1 MRPRHCDAF
10 NIEHGMEQTSMT
22 NAIKKRLDRKGFT
35 LAEVLVTVAI
45 ILILAGV
52 TFVSVVQYQ
61 KNLRLMEMDGT
72 AKEIF
77 IAAQNHLSVAKASG
91 DLDRLAEKAKS
102 ATGTSDS
109 TIGTKLSSA
118 PSYAGNASGHY
129 YYMIHNVNSGT
140 EHCMPAGSDAIL
152 EMMLPFGALDET
164 VSASGNYAIVYELDS
179 ASVVAVLYSGAGNA
193 SFGNAAVINFS
204 DEDVSKI
211 KDIYNDKSARK
222 SYQKDGVTAIV
233 GCYTGTA
240 GSAAIPTETLE
251 APKLEVKNENKL
263 HVLVRGNYSAKDV
276 ITLTIHGVQSNTTA
290 IMQLNCTDN
299 GSNEFDITLDDITSD
314 STRFTNILSSGRF
327 TRSNE
332 TPGTAFIPGENIE
345 ISATARA
352 TDALATPKTSA
363 VYTTS
368 SLFADVNDGRTVYIQ
383 NMRHLENL
391 SVDMSDFAG
400 NLTDKSGTTNGDITA
415 IQKNDITMLSWDG
428 LTSAHSLYGA
438 GTLKDTYV
446 AVNVNYPLSY
456 DGGRHEIY
464 GLSIAPY
471 LNSSDQATHNAGIFG
486 NVTATLSVKN
496 LILRNDRIPV
506 HASGGK
512 ALSNAAGML
521 LGKTSANLTVDGVLA
536 YYHETEYNEAND
548 SAVEVQASQVAGGLI
563 GLVAGGRLEVKN
575 SAAAVYV
582 KGGSAAG
589 GLIGS
594 ADGAADGSTIVQ
606 SYAGGHT
613 WDGAYDTEVEG
624 SAPKNQ
630 GAGRYN
636 VQASGYAGG
645 FIGVTTNKVSMNA
658 VYSTASA
665 YASSGDTNSR
675 SFAGNG
681 APNIQKATDGKQ
693 NYYAIGP
700 HNGTDAST
708 DDTAKAEIKTGQVR
722 RQATPYDR
730 KLILK
735 GTETEHKTMD
745 KTSYPLCTVRNL
757 CEGDTSVQDTD
768 FPWFIKEHVGDWV
781 ATKKRDGNLEIK
793 NGADDVRLELD
804 YSTSDTS
811 SKMILFRIEGVQS
824 KKKIDFVMRVAK
836 DNPLTYDPLL
846 YVQEGNG
853 WLDTFWIK
861 DKIKVE
867 KDGAGYKYK
876 FYLDDITTT
885 QGHFAFLTS
894 MKPFILGEDLNITVS
909 ECTLKNGGDNRFI
922 GGYDQK
928 VIETKTV
935 NSLYDHVVGDTAY
948 ISNARHLENLDE
960 RVSGINK
967 KNSVKITNAV
977 LMNDIL
983 WKKQLG
989 TNVAEEDGFVEKIK
1003 STTIDPAYKDR
1014 SSVCTY
1020 NNGVV
1025 TTDGCFVPI
1034 TNSELQSFDGAGHTL
1049 TNMDIYW
1056 LNDGDH
1062 HTGLFGQ
1069 VSTGLSVSNL
1079 TLHQVRS
1086 ICASEASSAA
1096 VIGKVETAG
1105 SLQTEVKLQ
1114 NITIEGDCTV
1124 EGDAS
1129 GSKSS
1134 GGLIGEVAGENTSVV
1149 IDDIKIRD
1157 GNLSV
1162 RSKQDWGGYAGG
1174 IIGYVDKSRSTT
1186 LQNVHIVSPLSVN
1199 GGEFAGGFI
1208 GKSNA
1213 TTGIA
1218 NCSIES
1224 ANVNAVYKY
1233 AGGLIGEAAMAMTI
1247 DQITAKE
1254 IQVQGGQQNDAAIGG
1269 IIGITRGDT
1278 KLTNTIVQDANVTS
1292 QNGKAGG
1299 LIGEATSA
1307 AVNVNIDD
1315 THLKGFTTV
1324 SGVNYAGGMIG
1335 YAYCNAYLQDVSITS
1350 GKIKA
1355 VFSNNYPNDRSVG
1368 GFIGFVSGST
1378 TEEKPAET
1386 NAEEKAAIKNAEI
1399 SGNLTVEAEAGNNY
1413 WASAGGVGG
1422 VIGYGDASVVING
1435 VRLKDG
1441 SISVSSL
1448 GEKAGGVLGAAREAV
1463 SIKNIQF
1470 EGPLTV
1476 SGRKEVGGLTGGNA
1490 NKEIKIANAAL
1501 LSDALIVSSEGD
1513 AGGVIG
1519 HAKNGVNITNTK
1531 VVGTNTEIIA
1541 GSGSG
1546 NAGGLIGGF
1555 ESSLLTIENSAVS
1568 AFVNSENGNAGG
1580 LIGLMNGQTS
1590 GSKIENSYYGG
1601 RTKAGAY
1608 STVKVHEST
1617 ENEQS
1622 YEANITARYSAGGL
1636 IGSIGDNPCLALS
1649 NCYST
1654 GSVKTKEGSVGGFI
1668 GYIGKIETYN
1678 KNNISLSQCYSMGKV
1693 LNDSNMENKTGGF
1706 IGSIENE
1713 EPQYDKVFYLNA
1725 FDLSSVK
1732 AVGSYKKSAI
1742 LVIKD
1747 PSQILGKPESYDL
1760 TTVDNTKNYD
1770 ETLNSQQYP
1779 YKNWT
1784 KSGEN
1789 ANDPIE
1795 YYGDWPLP
1803 NKQLNG
1809 RIVYYHANIL
1819 DVDKKGGEFTLTGYD
1834 TSLTTKLYN
1843 EKGTFETDGFGI
1855 ICETP
1860 NREDANKKFWYSYS
1874 LHDSSAENDGYTM
1887 LSPEGS
1893 NNNVECSSLV
1903 LEGKTYYFF
1912 RLTKIDFKK
1921 LQSTTIYFK
1930 GGDDTM
1936 YANIIYRATINKEAH
1951 TVTFDRVE

>member
-10 NIEHGMEQTSMT
+10 NIKHGMEQTSMT
-22 NAIKKRLDRKGFT
+22 NAIKKRLNRKGFT

-45 ILILAGV
+45 IIILAGV
-52 TFVSVVQYQ
+52 TFVSVAQYQ

-77 IAAQNHLSVAKASG
+77 IAAQNHLSVAQASG
-91 DLDRLAEKAKS
+91 DLDRLAGKANRSADGVTKS
-102 ATGTSDS
+102 A
-109 TIGTKLSSA
+109 IGTKLASA
-118 PSYAGNASGHY
+118 PSYAGNASGEY
-129 YYMIHNVNSGT
+129 YYVIHDVNSGSESYT
-140 EHCMPAGSDAIL
+140 PAGSEAIL
-152 EMMLPFGALDET
+152 QMMLPFGALDET
-164 VSASGNYAIVYELDS
+164 VATGGNYAIVYELKS

-193 SFGNAAVINFS
+193 SFGNAAVINLEA
-204 DEDVSKI
+204 EDVSNI
-211 KDIYNDKSARK
+211 ENIYNDKSARK
-222 SYQKDGVTAIV
+222 NYQKGGVTAIV

-263 HVLVRGNYSAKDV
+263 HVIVRGNYSAKDV

-383 NMRHLENL
+383 NLRHLENL

-496 LILRNDRIPV
+496 LILRNDKIPV
-506 HASGGK
+506 HASGEK
-512 ALSNAAGML
+512 ALSTDAGML

-613 WDGAYDTEVEG
+613 RDGAYDTEVEG

-645 FIGVTTNKVSMNA
+645 FIGVTSNNVRINA

-665 YASSGDTNSR
+665 YSEDPAKSG
-675 SFAGNG
+675 SFSGNM
-681 APNIQKATDGKQ
+681 KANFGTAN

-730 KLILK
+730 KRILK
-735 GTETEHKTMD
+735 AFETEHTTMD
-745 KTSYPLCTVRNL
+745 KTSYPLCTVLNL
-757 CEGDTSVQDTD
+757 CEVDTSVKDAD
-768 FPWFIKEHVGDWV
+768 LPWFIKEHVGDWV
-781 ATKKRDGNLEIK
+781 VKKKDGNLIIK

-824 KKKIDFVMRVAK
+824 KEKIDFVMRVAK

-1025 TTDGCFVPI
+1025 TKDGCFVPI
-1034 TNSELQSFDGAGHTL
+1034 TNSKLQSFDGAGHTL

-1069 VSTGLSVSNL
+1069 VRIDLDVKNL

-1096 VIGKVETAG
+1096 VIGKVETD

-1114 NITIEGDCTV
+1114 NITISGECTA

-1174 IIGYVDKSRSTT
+1174 IIGYVDKSSSTT

-1224 ANVNAVYKY
+1224 ANVNTVYKY
-1233 AGGLIGEAAMAMTI
+1233 AGGLIGEAAMATTMDHVTVKNI
-1247 DQITAKE
+1247 R
-1254 IQVQGGQQNDAAIGG
+1254 VHGGQQNDTAIGG
-1269 IIGITRGDT
+1269 AIGITRG
-1278 KLTNTIVQDANVTS
+1278 NTTLKNITVQNANVTS
-1292 QNGKAGG
+1292 QTGKAGG
-1299 LIGEATSA
+1299 LIGEATSE
-1307 AVNVNIDD
+1307 AVNVNINA
-1315 THLKGFTTV
+1315 THLDGSTSV
-1324 SGVNYAGGMIG
+1324 SGINHAGGMIG
-1335 YAYCNAYLQDVSITS
+1335 YADCNAYLENVSIAR
-1350 GKIKA
+1350 GEIKA
-1355 VFSNNYPNDRSVG
+1355 SFTNNYPNDRSVG

-1386 NAEEKAAIKNAEI
+1386 NVEQKVAVSKAVIF
-1399 SGNLTVEAEAGNNY
+1399 GNLKVEAEEGNNY
-1413 WASAGGVGG
+1413 SMNLEGGVGG
-1422 VIGYGDASVVING
+1422 VIGYGGASVAIDG
-1435 VRLKDG
+1435 VTSTG
-1441 SISVSSL
+1441 CITVSAL
-1448 GEKAGGVLGAAREAV
+1448 GERAGGVLGTAREAV

-1476 SGRKEVGGLTGGNA
+1476 SGHKEVGGLTGGNV

-1519 HAKNGVNITNTK
+1519 HAKNGVIITNTK
-1531 VVGTNTEIIA
+1531 VAGANTEILA

-1555 ESSLLTIENSAVS
+1555 ENSLLTINNSAVS
-1568 AFVNSENGNAGG
+1568 AFVDAEDGNAGG
-1580 LIGLMNGQTS
+1580 LIGLMNDQTS

-1608 STVKVHEST
+1608 SVLTVHGR
-1617 ENEQS
+1617 S
-1622 YEANITARYSAGGL
+1622 YETNIMAKYSAGGL
-1636 IGSIGDNPCLALS
+1636 IGSVGNQPCLTIN

-1654 GSVKTKEGSVGGFI
+1654 GSVKTKEGSVGGLI
-1668 GYIGKIETYN
+1668 GYIGNIEEKN
-1678 KNNISLSQCYSMGKV
+1678 KNMSLNQCYSMGKV
-1693 LNDSNMENKTGGF
+1693 LNASNVEGRTGGF
-1706 IGSIENE
+1706 IGKIEKE
-1713 EPQYDKVFYLNA
+1713 EPEYENVYYLNA
-1725 FDLSSVK
+1725 FDLSSVN
-1732 AVGSYKKSAI
+1732 AVGTLGNSKKSKI
-1742 LVIKD
+1742 TVIKD
-1747 PSQILGKPESYDL
+1747 PSQILGKPESHDL
-1760 TTVDNTKNYD
+1760 TTIDNTKNYD
-1770 ETLNSQQYP
+1770 ETLNDQAYP

-1809 RIVYYHANIL
+1809 RIVYYHQL
-1819 DVDKKGGEFTLTGYD
+1819 SGDKSGGEFTLTGYD
-1834 TSLTTKLYN
+1834 TSLTTTLYN
-1843 EKGTFETDGFGI
+1843 PKGNFEADGFGI

-1874 LHDSSAENDGYTM
+1874 LHNSNADNDGYTM

-1921 LQSTTIYFK
+1921 LENTTIYFK
-1930 GGDDTM
+1930 GGDDTI